1 MLTKQRRGAR
11 VTKRMSSE
19 ERRRQIIGA
28 ATDLF
33 SQHGYEKVTVRQIAE
48 ACHVTE
54 PALYRYFASKD
65 NIFEAVILALK
76 SRLDLDALFAG
87 LKDETEIEPVLRGM
101 ALFIVRTYG
110 RHQELQRL
118 LFLISLK
125 KHPLARTAFRELRQ
139 PYVEFLVGKL
149 RELIKAGKIREVH
162 PVITARC
169 FVGMVMECAL
179 GMHLWKE
186 YQVSSYEPERVVD
199 NNVPI
204 YARGL
209 GIETTRTKS
218 D

>member
-1 MLTKQRRGAR
+1 MLTKQRGGTR

-19 ERRRQIIGA
+19 ERRRQIIDA
-28 ATDLF
+28 ATELF
-33 SQHGYEKVTVRQIAE
+33 SQAGYEKVTVRQIAE

-54 PALYRYFASKD
+54 PALYRYFKSKD

-76 SRLDLDALFAG
+76 SRLDLDALFTG
-87 LKDETEIEPVLRGM
+87 LKDETEIESVLRGL

-118 LFLISLK
+118 LFLSSLK

-149 RELIKAGKIREVH
+149 RELIKAGKIRDVH

-209 GIETTRTKS
+209 GIETTHTES